1 MKYTSYIKSIIA
13 AIIVGLLSVSCTQN
27 NGDIGEWFGEW
38 KLCSIEINN
47 ELDRD
52 YNNDVLWKFQNNII
66 EMVVVNSVGH
76 SHSEHYGTWISDAG
90 MITLNF
96 THSDDLNTAGNGKYS
111 PPQQTHLPAAIID
124 LKILK
129 LSSSEI
135 ILQYEASADCNI
147 IYTLRKRG

>member
-1 MKYTSYIKSIIA
+1 MKYISYLKFIIV
-13 AIIVGLLSVSCTQN
+13 AIIVVFLPGSCTQN

-38 KLCSIEINN
+38 KLSSIEINN
-47 ELDRD
+47 EPDSQ

-76 SHSEHYGTWISDAG
+76 SHSEHYGTWSANDDTIL
-90 MITLNF
+90 LNF
-96 THSDDLNTAGNGKYS
+96 THSDDLNPAGAGRYS

-135 ILQYEASADCNI
+135 ILQYDAAEDCSI

>member
-1 MKYTSYIKSIIA
+1 MKYTSYIKFVLVA
-13 AIIVGLLSVSCTQN
+13 LIVGLLPASCTQN

-38 KLCSIEINN
+38 QLKSIEINN
-47 ELDRD
+47 ETDAD
-52 YNNDVLWKFQNNII
+52 YFGNVLWKFQNDIV

-76 SHSEHYGTWISDAG
+76 SHTEHYGTWIADDTTL
-90 MITLNF
+90 TLNF
-96 THSDDLNTAGNGKYS
+96 THSDDLNASGTGKYA
-111 PPQQTHLPAAIID
+111 PPTQTHLPSAIVG

-135 ILQYEASADCNI
+135 ILQYNATPDSNI

>member
-1 MKYTSYIKSIIA
+1 MKYTSYLLCIIV
-13 AIIVGLLSVSCTQN
+13 AIIVGLLHASCTRN

-47 ELDRD
+47 ELDSN

-66 EMVVVNSVGH
+66 EMVVVNTVGH
-76 SHSEHYGTWISDAG
+76 SHSEHYGTWISDDST
-90 MITLNF
+90 ITLNF
-96 THSDDLNTAGNGKYS
+96 THSDDLNSAGNGKYS
-111 PPQQTHLPAAIID
+111 PPQQIHLPAAIID

-135 ILQYEASADCNI
+135 ILQYEPSADSNI